1 MAENMK
7 RIPLKNAFNVR
18 DLGGYPTM
26 DGKSMKWGVLYRSD
40 ALTALTE
47 TDWQI
52 LKERNVN
59 TIIDL
64 RSFSEADVAPVKPLE
79 GMEYYHFSLMPEL
92 DQMKTDPRKMSAE
105 QIVESMKLDYV
116 KTLFQG
122 IPCCVQIL
130 TTILERSERGSIL
143 FMCSAGKD
151 RTGIVAAV
159 LLYLCDTVREDIIAD
174 YMVSSTYNANGINK
188 KLSSL
193 PEEMLKMIPNMQL
206 LKDCLD
212 SKPETM
218 IRLLDEM
225 DVRDLRTLLAQAGFS
240 AQDQKKLKASFTQ

>member
-18 DLGGYPTM
+18 DLGGSPTM

-105 QIVESMKLDYV
+105 QIVESMK
-116 KTLFQG
+116 
-122 IPCCVQIL
+122 
-130 TTILERSERGSIL
+130 
-143 FMCSAGKD
+143 
-151 RTGIVAAV
+151 
-159 LLYLCDTVREDIIAD
+159 
-174 YMVSSTYNANGINK
+174 
-188 KLSSL
+188 
-193 PEEMLKMIPNMQL
+193 
-206 LKDCLD
+206 
-212 SKPETM
+212 
-218 IRLLDEM
+218 
-225 DVRDLRTLLAQAGFS
+225 
-240 AQDQKKLKASFTQ
+240 